1 MAKFLSFIHAEQDIE
16 DFRSDFPEHEFVH
29 VSENAIP
36 GTKAVVSGSTFAGTV
51 EALLR
56 EHSMRPFAG
65 IVFGSEPEL
74 YVKAADRVLKGT
86 NDADRRLLQ
95 AAVAV
100 HEAQL
105 DAASCMIAELQSQ
118 NTLHEL
124 QIARFK
130 RMLRRRRT
138 PRA

>member
-1 MAKFLSFIHAEQDIE
+1 MQIGA
-16 DFRSDFPEHEFVH
+16 
-29 VSENAIP
+29 
-36 GTKAVVSGSTFAGTV
+36 
-51 EALLR
+51 
-56 EHSMRPFAG
+56 
-65 IVFGSEPEL
+65 
-74 YVKAADRVLKGT
+74 
-86 NDADRRLLQ
+86 RRLLQ

-105 DAASCMIAELQSQ
+105 DAATCMIAELQSQ

-130 RMLRRRRT
+130 RMQRRRRA